1 MRHILLAARYGDKTL
16 TFYFWL
22 GKKMSI
28 NLEDYEEQ
36 LKDVAPEVR
45 DVLNGTFQ
53 EAARIMSPTGL
64 EAYLSGAKAMSNLGR
79 GSDLVITYLQEMPL
93 VAKECG
99 EDIIDDCITAAMK
112 LSSMTSGEVIT
123 LLFSSLPSAA
133 RHLGDG
139 QLVRGYLTFIHQFA
153 STAARGLRPMLNHMD
168 ELLDKLTLSGLRRW
182 AHFGTQAYR
191 RDFNNLTTYFN
202 LESADSK
209 AMLQKERR
217 GVLFIKVQRKLNFYL
232 RALWGRDFFLRPTGA
247 DYTDFRPYIEH
258 RVLHVPDAVD
268 NIGEGDKRVE
278 GLELYRATAAHMAS
292 HMCYS
297 TSAIS
302 AEQLSPAQMFFIGF
316 MEDARVEYKASND
329 FPGLKRLWTSLL
341 TLADEDDEPEHP
353 TLMVL
358 EHIALMLLDDEH
370 NISINDE
377 QITAFINKFH
387 AEIEEKQDD
396 NNYSW
401 HMGMELFN
409 IFMARKEVPSLR
421 ILERIR
427 IPYRD
432 DNRYV
437 WEFEEFDS
445 NVEFEYVSASQRQV
459 RKQVSVIEMANEVDC
474 ELAGDDAQ
482 EIWTCSTNMRPY
494 EDDLTDEQISF
505 NDMWGKEPVSEPFHY
520 HEWDYQIQLHR
531 PDWVT
536 VYERRQPKGDPED
549 IKLILDEYKPV
560 AHRIKQII
568 DLLTPE
574 GVQRVRGLEDGD
586 EIDIN
591 AAVDAMISIRM
602 GEQPNPRITMRNV
615 VKNRD
620 LSVVILMDL
629 SESTNEAMA
638 GSDKT
643 ILQLTREAATLVS
656 TAINGIGD
664 PFALHGFAS
673 DGRHDVQYYR
683 FKDFSQ
689 KFDDDAKSR
698 LAGMKGNLSTRM
710 GTALRHA
717 AQHLHKQPEKRKL
730 ILLVTD
736 GEPADI
742 DERDPQHLRHDTKKA
757 VEELYSTGV
766 LTYCLTLD
774 PNADAYVKRIFGENN
789 YTIIDN
795 VDRLPEKLPALFA
808 SLTS

>member
-1 MRHILLAARYGDKTL
+1 
-16 TFYFWL
+16 
-22 GKKMSI
+22 MSI
-28 NLEDYEEQ
+28 KLEDYEEF
-36 LKDVAPEVR
+36 LEDKPSIREV
-45 DVLNGTFQ
+45 LEATFK
-53 EAARIMSPTGL
+53 EASHLMSPAGL
-64 EAYLSGAKAMSNLGR
+64 ETYMDGAKSLSNLGR
-79 GSDLVITYLQEMPL
+79 GNDVVITYLQEMPL
-93 VAKECG
+93 VVKECG
-99 EDIIDDCITAAMK
+99 EDVIPDCITAAMK
-112 LSSMTSGEVIT
+112 LSSMTSGEVIS
-123 LLFSSLPSAA
+123 LLLSSLPTAA
-133 RHLGDG
+133 RSLGDA
-139 QLVRGYLTFIHQFA
+139 QLLRGYLTFIHQLA
-153 STAARGLRPMLNHMD
+153 STASRGLRPMLNHID
-168 ELLDKLTLSGLRRW
+168 ELLSKLTLSGLRRW
-182 AHFGTQAYR
+182 ANFGAQAYR
-191 RDFNNLTTYFN
+191 RDFTNLTSYFN

-217 GVLFIKVQRKLNFYL
+217 GVLFVKQQRKLNFYL

-258 RVLHVPDAVD
+258 RILHLPDAVD
-268 NIGEGDKRVE
+268 DLASGDKEVS

-297 TSAIS
+297 TRAIS
-302 AEQLSPAQMFFIGF
+302 AEQLSPAQMFFIGIV
-316 MEDARVEYKASND
+316 EDARIEYKAVSD
-329 FPGLKRLWTSLL
+329 FPGLKKLWKTLL
-341 TLADEDDEPEHP
+341 TIAEDDEELEHP
-353 TLMVL
+353 TMKVL
-358 EHIALMLLDDEH
+358 EHVALMLLDD
-370 NISINDE
+370 SVSTNDLE
-377 QITAFINKFH
+377 IKSLVDKFH
-387 AEIEEKQDD
+387 NEIEANQDD
-396 NNYSW
+396 NQFSW
-401 HMGMELFN
+401 HLGLELFN
-409 IFMARKEVPSLR
+409 IFSARKEVPSLR

-437 WEFEEFDS
+437 WEFAEFDM
-445 NVEFEYVSASQRQV
+445 NTEFDYVPASERQV
-459 RKQVSVIEMANEVDC
+459 RRQVSVIEMANEVDC

-494 EDDLTDEQISF
+494 EDDLTDEQASF
-505 NDMWGKEPVSEPFHY
+505 NDMWGKEPVSDPFHY
-520 HEWDYQIQLHR
+520 QEWDYQIQLHR
-531 PDWVT
+531 PDWST
-536 VYERRQPKGDPED
+536 VYERRQPKGDPDD

-574 GVQRVRGLEDGD
+574 GVQRKRGLEDGD
-586 EIDIN
+586 EIDLN

-615 VKNRD
+615 LKNRD
-620 LSVVILMDL
+620 LSVVVLMDL
-629 SESTNEAMA
+629 SESTNETMV

-643 ILQLTREAATLVS
+643 VLQLTREAATLVA

-689 KFDDDAKSR
+689 HFDDEAKSR
-698 LAGMKGNLSTRM
+698 LAGMKGGLSTRM
-710 GTALRHA
+710 GAALRHA
-717 AQHLHKQPEKRKL
+717 GSHLFKQAEKRKL

-757 VEELYSTGV
+757 VEELYAKGV

-774 PNADAYVKRIFGENN
+774 PNADNYVKRIFGDNN
-789 YTIIDN
+789 YTVIDN
-795 VDRLPEKLPALFA
+795 VDRLPEKLPTLFA

>member
-1 MRHILLAARYGDKTL
+1 
-16 TFYFWL
+16 
-22 GKKMSI
+22 MSI
-28 NLEDYEEQ
+28 KLEDYDEFLET
-36 LKDVAPEVR
+36 VPAIR
-45 DVLNGTFQ
+45 DVLEGTFH
-53 EAARIMSPTGL
+53 EAAHIMSPTGL
-64 EAYLSGAKAMSNLGR
+64 QTYMDGAIALHKLGK
-79 GSDLVITYLQEMPL
+79 GDDLVITYIQEMPL

-99 EDIIDDCITAAMK
+99 EDVITDCLTAAMK
-112 LSSMTSGEVIT
+112 LSSMTSGEVIS

-133 RHLGDG
+133 RNLGDA
-139 QLVRGYLTFIHQFA
+139 QLLRGYLTFIHQFA
-153 STAARGLRPMLNHMD
+153 STAARGLRPMLNHID
-168 ELLDKLTLSGLRRW
+168 ELLGKLTLSGLRRW
-182 AHFGTQAYR
+182 ANFGAQAYR
-191 RDFNNLTTYFN
+191 RDFDNLIAYFN
-202 LESADSK
+202 LESADSL
-209 AMLQKERR
+209 AVLQKERR

-258 RVLHVPDAVD
+258 RIIHMPDALDDIGPED
-268 NIGEGDKRVE
+268 NRIP
-278 GLELYRATAAHMAS
+278 GLELYRATAAHMAA

-297 TSAIS
+297 TAPIS
-302 AEQLSPAQMFFIGF
+302 AEQLSPAQMFFIGLL
-316 MEDARVEYKASND
+316 EDARVEYKAIQD
-329 FPGLKRLWTSLL
+329 FPGLKKLWLSLL
-341 TLADEDDEPEHP
+341 KLEPEDEPEHETMP
-353 TLMVL
+353 VLQHVAYMLMDASVTT
-358 EHIALMLLDDEH
+358 DDAEL
-370 NISINDE
+370 
-377 QITAFINKFH
+377 TAFVEKFH
-387 AEIEEKQDD
+387 SEIEANQDD
-396 NNYSW
+396 NQFSW

-409 IFMARKEVPSLR
+409 LFSARKAVPSLR
-421 ILERIR
+421 ILERIA

-437 WEFEEFDS
+437 WEFEEFDWG
-445 NVEFEYVSASQRQV
+445 VETEYVPASQRQV
-459 RKQVSVIEMANEVDC
+459 RKHVSVIEMANEVDC

-482 EIWTCSTNMRPY
+482 EIWVCSTEMRPY
-494 EDDLTDEQISF
+494 EDDLTDNTKSF
-505 NDMWGKEPVSEPFHY
+505 NEMWGKEPVSDPFHY
-520 HEWDYQIQLHR
+520 QEWDYQIQLHR

-536 VYERRQPKGDPED
+536 VYERRQKRGDPEEID
-549 IKLILDEYKPV
+549 QILLEYKPV

-574 GVQRVRGLEDGD
+574 GVQRVRNMEDGD

-615 VKNRD
+615 LKNRD
-620 LSVVILMDL
+620 LAVVVLMDL
-629 SESTNEAMA
+629 SESTNETMA

-643 ILQLTREAATLVS
+643 VLQLTREAATLVA
-656 TAINGIGD
+656 TAISGIGD

-683 FKDFSQ
+683 FKDFPQ
-689 KFDDDAKSR
+689 KFDDEVKSR
-698 LAGMKGNLSTRM
+698 LAGMTGGLSTRM
-710 GTALRHA
+710 GAALRHA
-717 AQHLHKQPEKRKL
+717 GHHLMKQPERRKL

-757 VEELYSTGV
+757 VEELYSKGV

-795 VDRLPEKLPALFA
+795 VNRLPEKLPTLFA
-808 SLTS
+808 SLTG

>member
-1 MRHILLAARYGDKTL
+1 
-16 TFYFWL
+16 
-22 GKKMSI
+22 MSI
-28 NLEDYEEQ
+28 KLEDYEEF
-36 LKDVAPEVR
+36 LHDVPAIR
-45 DVLNGTFQ
+45 DVLEGTFH
-53 EAARIMSPTGL
+53 EAAHIMSPTGL
-64 EAYLSGAKAMSNLGR
+64 ETYLEGAKALLKLGR
-79 GSDLVITYLQEMPL
+79 GEDLVITYIQEMPL

-99 EDIIDDCITAAMK
+99 EDIIPDVLTAAMK

-123 LLFSSLPSAA
+123 LLFSSLPSAS
-133 RHLGDG
+133 RNLGDA
-139 QLVRGYLTFIHQFA
+139 QLLRGYLTFIHQFA
-153 STAARGLRPMLNHMD
+153 STAARGLRPMLNHID

-182 AHFGTQAYR
+182 ANFGAQAYR
-191 RDFNNLTTYFN
+191 RDYNNLTAYFN

-258 RVLHVPDAVD
+258 RILHMPDAVD
-268 NIGEGDKRVE
+268 DIGPEDNRIA
-278 GLELYRATAAHMAS
+278 GLELYRATAAHMAA

-297 TSAIS
+297 TAPIS

-316 MEDARVEYKASND
+316 MEDARVEYKAFND
-329 FPGLKRLWTSLL
+329 FPGLKKLWTTLL
-341 TLADEDDEPEHP
+341 KIADDDDEPEHE
-353 TLMVL
+353 TMLVL
-358 EHIALMLLDDEH
+358 EHLALMLMNSSETSDDEKL
-370 NISINDE
+370 N
-377 QITAFINKFH
+377 AFAAQFH
-387 AEIEEKQDD
+387 AEIEDNQD
-396 NNYSW
+396 NNQFSW
-401 HMGMELFN
+401 NMGMDLFHL
-409 IFMARKEVPSLR
+409 FASRKAVPSLR

-437 WEFEEFDS
+437 WEFEEFS
-445 NVEFEYVSASQRQV
+445 WGVETEYVPASQRQV
-459 RKQVSVIEMANEVDC
+459 RRQVSVIEMANEVDC

-505 NDMWGKEPVSEPFHY
+505 NDMWGKEPVSDPFHY
-520 HEWDYQIQLHR
+520 QEWDYQIQLHR
-531 PDWVT
+531 PDWAT
-536 VYERRQPKGDPED
+536 VYERRQPKGDPDD
-549 IKLILDEYKPV
+549 INDIMTEYRPI

-574 GVQRVRGLEDGD
+574 GVQRVRNMEDGD
-586 EIDIN
+586 EIDLN

-602 GEQPNPRITMRNV
+602 GEQPNTRITMRNV
-615 VKNRD
+615 LKSRD
-620 LSVVILMDL
+620 LSVVVLMDL

-638 GSDKT
+638 SSDKT
-643 ILQLTREAATLVS
+643 VLQLTREAATLVA

-689 KFDDDAKSR
+689 HYDDEAKSR
-698 LAGMKGNLSTRM
+698 LAGMKGGLSTRM
-710 GTALRHA
+710 GAALRHA
-717 AQHLHKQPEKRKL
+717 GHHLLKQPERRKL

-789 YTIIDN
+789 YTIVDN
-795 VDRLPEKLPALFA
+795 VDRLPEKLPTLFA
-808 SLTS
+808 SLTG

>member
-1 MRHILLAARYGDKTL
+1 
-16 TFYFWL
+16 
-22 GKKMSI
+22 MSI
-28 NLEDYEEQ
+28 KLEDYEEF
-36 LKDVAPEVR
+36 LEDRPSIREVL
-45 DVLNGTFQ
+45 DSTFH

-64 EAYLSGAKAMSNLGR
+64 EAYMDGARALCNLGR
-79 GSDLVITYLQEMPL
+79 GNDLVITYLQEMPQ

-99 EDIIDDCITAAMK
+99 EDVINDCITAAMK
-112 LSSMTSGEVIT
+112 LSSMTSGEVIS
-123 LLFSSLPSAA
+123 LLFSSLPAAA
-133 RHLGDG
+133 RNLGDAA
-139 QLVRGYLTFIHQFA
+139 LLRGYLTFIHQLA
-153 STAARGLRPMLNHMD
+153 STAARGIRPMLNHMD
-168 ELLDKLTLSGLRRW
+168 ELLSKLTLSGLRRW
-182 AHFGTQAYR
+182 ANFGAQAYR
-191 RDFNNLTTYFN
+191 RDFANLTSYFN

-232 RALWGRDFFLRPTGA
+232 RALWGRDFFIRPSGA
-247 DYTDFRPYIEH
+247 DYTDFRPFIEH
-258 RVLHVPDAVD
+258 RILHMPDAVD
-268 NIGEGDKRVE
+268 DYGAEDNKIP
-278 GLELYRATAAHMAS
+278 GLELYRATAAHMAA

-297 TSAIS
+297 TAPIS
-302 AEQLSPAQMFFIGF
+302 AEQLSPAQMFFIGLL
-316 MEDARVEYKASND
+316 EDARVEYKAITD
-329 FPGLKRLWTSLL
+329 FPGLQKLWVSLL
-341 TLADEDDEPEHP
+341 KCEHEGEIEHP
-353 TLMVL
+353 TMLTL
-358 EHIALMLLDDEH
+358 EHIALMLLDSTVTSGDQE
-370 NISINDE
+370 IS
-377 QITAFINKFH
+377 TFVNKFH
-387 AEIEEKQDD
+387 SEIQERQDD
-396 NNYSW
+396 NVFSW

-409 IFMARKEVPSLR
+409 LFASRKEVPSLR

-432 DNRYV
+432 DNRYI
-437 WEFEEFDS
+437 WEFEEFDM
-445 NVEFEYVSASQRQV
+445 NTEFEYMAASQRQV
-459 RKQVSVIEMANEVDC
+459 RRQVSVIEMANEVDC

-482 EIWTCSTNMRPY
+482 EIWTCSTEMRPY
-494 EDDLTDEQISF
+494 EDDLTDNTKSF
-505 NDMWGKEPVSEPFHY
+505 NEMWGKEPVSDPFHY
-520 HEWDYQIQLHR
+520 QEWDYQIQLHR
-531 PDWVT
+531 PDWTT

-549 IKLILDEYKPV
+549 INEILVQYKPV

-574 GVQRVRGLEDGD
+574 GVQRIRGMEDGD
-586 EIDIN
+586 EIDLN

-615 VKNRD
+615 LKNRD
-620 LSVVILMDL
+620 LSVVVLMDL

-643 ILQLTREAATLVS
+643 VLQLTREAATLVA

-683 FKDFSQ
+683 FKDFNQ
-689 KFDDDAKSR
+689 HFDDEAKSR
-698 LAGMKGNLSTRM
+698 LAGMKGGLSTRM
-710 GTALRHA
+710 GGALRHA
-717 AQHLHKQPEKRKL
+717 GYHLMKQPERRKL

-774 PNADAYVKRIFGENN
+774 PDADAYVKRIFGENN

-795 VDRLPEKLPALFA
+795 VDRLPEKLPTLFA

>member
-1 MRHILLAARYGDKTL
+1 
-16 TFYFWL
+16 
-22 GKKMSI
+22 MSVK
-28 NLEDYEEQ
+28 LEDYDEFLQ
-36 LKDVAPEVR
+36 DIPAVKDVL
-45 DVLNGTFQ
+45 DGTFH

-64 EAYLSGAKAMSNLGR
+64 ETYMDGAKAMCKLGR
-79 GSDLVITYLQEMPL
+79 GHDLVITYLQEMPL

-99 EDIIDDCITAAMK
+99 EDIIDDCISAAMK
-112 LSSMTSGEVIT
+112 LSSMTSGEVIS
-123 LLFSSLPSAA
+123 LLFSSLPTAS
-133 RHLGDG
+133 RNLGDA
-139 QLVRGYLTFIHQFA
+139 QLLRGYLTFIHQLA
-153 STAARGLRPMLNHMD
+153 STAARGLRPMLSHID
-168 ELLDKLTLSGLRRW
+168 ELTSKLTLSGLRRW
-182 AHFGTQAYR
+182 ANFGAQAYR
-191 RDFNNLTTYFN
+191 RDFSNLTAYFN

-258 RVLHVPDAVD
+258 RVLHMPDAVD
-268 NIGEGDKRVE
+268 DAGEGDKKVA
-278 GLELYRATAAHMAS
+278 GLELYRATAAHMAA

-297 TSAIS
+297 TAPIS
-302 AEQLSPAQMFFIGF
+302 AEQLSPAQMFFIAF
-316 MEDARVEYKASND
+316 MEDARIEYKASQD
-329 FPGLKRLWTSLL
+329 FPGLKKLWMSLL
-341 TLADEDDEPEHP
+341 KIADDNEEIEHE
-353 TLMVL
+353 TMLTL
-358 EHIALMLLDDEH
+358 EHIALMLLDNTVKSNDKP
-370 NISINDE
+370 ISD
-377 QITAFINKFH
+377 FIGRFH
-387 AEIEEKQDD
+387 QQIEEKQDD
-396 NNYSW
+396 NQFSW
-401 HMGMELFN
+401 HMGMELFHL
-409 IFMARKEVPSLR
+409 FAEKKAVPSLR

-437 WEFEEFDS
+437 WEFEEFDM
-445 NVEFEYVSASQRQV
+445 NAEFEYVSASQRQV
-459 RKQVSVIEMANEVDC
+459 RRQVSVIEMANEVDC

-494 EDDLTDEQISF
+494 EDDLTDEQVSF
-505 NDMWGKEPVSEPFHY
+505 NDMWGKEPISDPYHY

-531 PDWVT
+531 PDWAT
-536 VYERRQPKGDPED
+536 VYERRQPKGRAED
-549 IKLILDEYKPV
+549 IDDIITAYRPV

-574 GVQRVRGLEDGD
+574 GVQRQRGLEDGD
-586 EIDIN
+586 EVDIN

-615 VKNRD
+615 LKNRD
-620 LSVVILMDL
+620 LSVVVLMDL
-629 SESTNEAMA
+629 SESTNEPMN

-643 ILQLTREAATLVS
+643 VLELTREAATLVA

-683 FKDFSQ
+683 FKDFNQ
-689 KFDDDAKSR
+689 HIDDDVKAR
-698 LAGMKGNLSTRM
+698 LAGMKGGLSTRM
-710 GTALRHA
+710 GAALRHSG
-717 AQHLHKQPEKRKL
+717 QHLLKQPERRKL

-774 PNADAYVKRIFGENN
+774 PNADNYVKRIFGENN

-795 VDRLPEKLPALFA
+795 VDRLPEKLPTLFA
-808 SLTS
+808 SLTG